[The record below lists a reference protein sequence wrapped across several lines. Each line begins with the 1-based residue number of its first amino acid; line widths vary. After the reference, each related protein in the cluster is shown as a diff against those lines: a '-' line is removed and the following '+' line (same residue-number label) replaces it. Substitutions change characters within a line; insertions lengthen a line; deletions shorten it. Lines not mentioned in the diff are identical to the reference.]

1 MYRSILILFVLLSV
15 SVSLSAQWLDY
26 PTPGMPRT
34 PDGKPNLSAPAPRTA
49 DGKPDLSGVWAV
61 ATGGSDGYALDP
73 AIQQPGPN
81 QFLDIAPDDKGQPY
95 HRLPYKPGV
104 AQLAQ
109 TRAAPPKTTEP
120 HSLCLPDG
128 FMVQHTWGNQF
139 RKIVQTPGLLVILL
153 EYNSMYRQIFLDE
166 RPLPVDP
173 NPAWNGYSTGKWEG
187 DTLVV
192 QSAGYRDGQWL
203 DTAGDPFTDAAKVTE
218 RFRRSDFGHLQ
229 IEITVDDPKAYTK
242 PWTVTVN
249 QVLAADTD
257 LLEFICLENEKDIRH
272 MNAAAEKAG
281 GRVK

>member
-1 MYRSILILFVLLSV
+1 MHRSISTLFALLSA
-15 SVSLSAQWLDY
+15 SVSLYAQWLNY

-34 PDGKPNLSAPAPRTA
+34 PDGRPNLSAPAPRTA

-61 ATGGSDGYALDP
+61 ATGGSEGYALDP
-73 AIQQPGPN
+73 TIRQSGPN

-95 HRLPYKPGV
+95 HRLPYKPGM
-104 AQLAQ
+104 AELAEA
-109 TRAAPPKTTEP
+109 RANPPKTTEP

-153 EYNSMYRQIFLDE
+153 EYNSMYRQIFLDG
-166 RPLPVDP
+166 RPLPADP

-192 QSAGYRDGQWL
+192 QSAGFRDGQWL
-203 DTAGDPFTDAAKVTE
+203 DTAGDPFTDVAKVTE
-218 RFRRSDFGHLQ
+218 RFRRLDFGHLQ

-242 PWTVTVN
+242 PWAVTVN

-257 LLEFICLENEKDIRH
+257 LMEFICLENEKDIRH

-281 GRVK
+281 GPAK